1 MSSFRLVPAVAMF
14 VAIGATGAGLPLPA
28 LADSTVNV
36 TFQPNNPW
44 VQEVNTLS
52 RFDDQH
58 DYSVVV
64 EGGKT
69 LQINLVTRDPNVFFK
84 VRNETQRKQLVDTY
98 QTGATTWSAPPAAA
112 GDTYLIHVYVQPDA
126 MQRDEK
132 AKYALQIGQYG
143 ESDMQPASTPV
154 TFQPGNPWAQEAGTL
169 DAQGS
174 AHDYTVVVAA
184 GKTLAVNLASNN
196 PVVHFKVMDTATGQT
211 LVDSAT
217 THAASWSAPIAAA
230 AELTVRVYA
239 DPAALPPGS
248 RAGYTLQVG
257 QYAQP
262 QAQPATTGSA
272 SGPAAAGST
281 QR

>member
-1 MSSFRLVPAVAMF
+1 MSPSRLVPAIAMVA
-14 VAIGATGAGLPLPA
+14 ALGAAGACLPLPA
-28 LADSTVNV
+28 FAGSTVNV

-44 VQEVNTLS
+44 AQEVDTLS

-58 DYSVVV
+58 DYSVAV
-64 EGGKT
+64 GSGKT

-84 VRNETQRKQLVDTY
+84 VKDANRDKQLVDTY
-98 QTGATTWSAPPAAA
+98 ETGATTWSAPAASA
-112 GDTYLIHVYVQPDA
+112 DTTYLIHVYVQSDA

-154 TFQPGNPWAQEAGTL
+154 SFQPNNPWAQESGTL

-174 AHDYTVVVAA
+174 AHDYTVAVAA
-184 GKTLAVNLASNN
+184 GRTLAVNLASNN
-196 PVVHFKVMDTATGQT
+196 PEVHFKVMDTTAGQT

-217 THAASWSAPIAAA
+217 TQATSWSAPIDAARA
-230 AELTVRVYA
+230 LTVRVYA
-239 DPAALPPGS
+239 QAAALPPGS
-248 RAGYTLQVG
+248 RAGYTVQIG

-262 QAQPATTGSA
+262 QPAAGSSA
-272 SGPAAAGST
+272 SPAAAGSSEH
-281 QR
+281 